1 MAAVV
6 NTVAFFILFNAYILI
21 KKQLE
26 ISFLFL
32 VLLAEIIGT
41 IGGFGSSVFFVPIT
55 AIYFNFQTILGITAV
70 FHVASNLSKVALF
83 KKGID
88 KMLLINLGIP
98 AILFVILGGIFSK
111 YLQTEIL
118 ELVLGAFLIVLS
130 AVFLIF
136 RKLAIQKAE
145 KKLL

>member
-1 MAAVV
+1 M
-6 NTVAFFILFNAYILI
+6 
-21 KKQLE
+21 KQLE

-32 VLLAEIIGT
+32 ALLAEIIGT